1 MYTTAPWL
9 MRVSREFIPDVAP
22 IVPGA
27 SIDLSLHRRGGYG
40 EEYFTLSGTY
50 FQGRPPKS
58 VNFYWRRFRIDD
70 IPLDDHD
77 HFDVWLRERW
87 YEKDAAME
95 TYKTTG
101 RFPPNAAASD
111 QVKTDV
117 NEYIETEVRTKYWW
131 EFLRIF
137 IVVGIF
143 ALLGNIVAKIWY
155 RFTHILA

>member
-1 MYTTAPWL
+1 MFSSFFFW
-9 MRVSREFIPDVAP
+9 R
-22 IVPGA
+22 
-27 SIDLSLHRRGGYG
+27 RRGGYG

-77 HFDVWLRERW
+77 QFDVWLRERW
-87 YEKDAAME
+87 YEKDAVME

-101 RFPPNAAASD
+101 RFPPNVASHD
-111 QVKTDV
+111 GPSNLDAMDYMD
-117 NEYIETEVRTKYWW
+117 YIETEVRTKYWW

-137 IVVGIF
+137 VVVGVF
-143 ALLGNIVAKIWY
+143 ALLGNIITKIWH
-155 RFTHILA
+155 RITNVLA